1 MGSGQSSLKVEM
13 DASPLRQSLSGHG
26 YHVLSV
32 TRGSSAHAHGIEA
45 HFDYIVA
52 VDGVAVAD
60 TDVTL
65 LERAVSHHSDP
76 SYSNASSDSKVALL
90 VWNSRSTLVRPVSV
104 SVPMGV
110 TVRMCALRHA
120 RERVW
125 RVLNVLSNSPA
136 EDAGL
141 HPSSD
146 YIIGTTEADSLN
158 SLFPLKDRDD
168 LFRLVE
174 SRIGSS
180 VSLTVYSSVLQS
192 LRVVVLSPRFDWG
205 GPGCMGCD
213 IGYGPHHRIPVP
225 IQSEKSNIPNASPVE
240 KNVRTNSPLSP
251 TLDQFGA
258 KPLMRINRIHMDRD
272 MDMDAKNMWS
282 MGMQMVMGMGTSR
295 LMLSMDMT
303 RMDMTRMDMD
313 TKTDMAMTLIC
324 MKLILETATFM
335 HLMTRTD
342 TGMNVSMDMSMD
354 TNTAITTI
362 MITTTVKACMSM
374 KARFMLH
381 SQFLSQLLQW
391 IHTNQYMA
399 MVMERITDTDTRIDL
414 TWMNK
419 TRVYF
424 STPIPIP
431 ILDFTVIPPKN
442 GTPH

>member
-1 MGSGQSSLKVEM
+1 MGAGQSSHKVEM
-13 DASPLRQSLSGHG
+13 DASPLQQSLSGHG

-158 SLFPLKDRDD
+158 SLSPLKDRDD
-168 LFRLVE
+168 LFGLVE

-192 LRVVVLSPRFDWG
+192 IRVVVLSPRFDWG

-225 IQSEKSNIPNASPVE
+225 IQSEKSNIPSTSVSE
-240 KNVRTNSPLSP
+240 KQVRTSSPLWIHIHI
-251 TLDQFGA
+251 
-258 KPLMRINRIHMDRD
+258 RILKNRIHMDTGTD
-272 MDMDAKNMWS
+272 MDTKQMWS
-282 MGMQMVMGMGTSR
+282 MGMQMASLLGASV

-303 RMDMTRMDMD
+303 RLDMVTKAGMVTKADMVTKGDMVTKMDMTRMDLTHMD
-313 TKTDMAMTLIC
+313 IVTKTDMIMPLIR
-324 MKLILETATFM
+324 MKRKTAIFM
-335 HLMTRTD
+335 HLTKRTHTGMSMVD
-342 TGMNVSMDMSMD
+342 TGTAILTIMNMDMGM
-354 TNTAITTI
+354 AITTI
-362 MITTTVKACMSM
+362 TIMRTVKACLEVRNKPKSRCTLMRA
-374 KARFMLH
+374 KFMLH
-381 SQFLSQLLQW
+381 SKSL
-391 IHTNQYMA
+391 
-399 MVMERITDTDTRIDL
+399 
-414 TWMNK
+414 
-419 TRVYF
+419 
-424 STPIPIP
+424 P
-431 ILDFTVIPPKN
+431 
-442 GTPH
+442 

>member
-1 MGSGQSSLKVEM
+1 MGAGQSSLKVEM

-192 LRVVVLSPRFDWG
+192 IRVVVLSPRFDWG

-225 IQSEKSNIPNASPVE
+225 IQSEKSNIPNASLVE
-240 KNVRTNSPLSP
+240 KNVQTNSPLSP
-251 TLDQFGA
+251 TLDQFGS
-258 KPLMRINRIHMDRD
+258 KPLMRINRIPID
-272 MDMDAKNMWS
+272 
-282 MGMQMVMGMGTSR
+282 MGMVTKHMGNMGMRIVMDMGTSP

-303 RMDMTRMDMD
+303 HMDMVTKLDVTHTDMTHMDMVM
-313 TKTDMAMTLIC
+313 KTDMAMTLIC
-324 MKLILETATFM
+324 MKRILDTATFT
-335 HLMTRTD
+335 HLMTRMD
-342 TGMNVSMDMSMD
+342 TGMDMKMDMNLDMSMD
-354 TNTAITTI
+354 TNTAITAI
-362 MITTTVKACMSM
+362 MITNTVKACMEMMKKTKIQYMLM

-381 SQFLSQLLQW
+381 NQSLQW
-391 IHTNQYMA
+391 MHTSPQMV

-414 TWMNK
+414 
-419 TRVYF
+419 
-424 STPIPIP
+424 
-431 ILDFTVIPPKN
+431 DE
-442 GTPH
+442 